1 MALLILYYC
10 ISLLNENFS
19 LQLYIY
25 PATSVTNYLT
35 TNEKG
40 EEKPKDKLDKIPLPE
55 GTDTNDFV
63 EKEHPSTILPPP
75 QGTTRPPGNF
85 SSGYSDYIKNYNI
98 E

>member
-1 MALLILYYC
+1 M
-10 ISLLNENFS
+10 
-19 LQLYIY
+19 
-25 PATSVTNYLT
+25 T

-40 EEKPKDKLDKIPLPE
+40 EEKPKEDKLDNLPLPE
-55 GTDTNDFV
+55 GTDTNDFVENEHPSTILPAPQGTTKPPSNFLTNDYV